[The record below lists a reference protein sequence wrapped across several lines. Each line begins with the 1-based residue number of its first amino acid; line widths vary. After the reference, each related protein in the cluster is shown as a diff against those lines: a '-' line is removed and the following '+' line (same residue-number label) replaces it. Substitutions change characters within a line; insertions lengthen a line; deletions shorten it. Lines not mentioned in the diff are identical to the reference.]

1 MKRRAK
7 PGLVDCRLPIAN
19 CHILRCLPLAALLF
33 AATPVRA
40 NHLQMALSV
49 QGTQSE
55 AKSETDH
62 APPTEGVR
70 ARPVVKLKA
79 GETLQVRW
87 FVKNVDRAPVKE
99 MVVHFFVAPEEKAG
113 QKEVPDPR
121 KEAVA
126 ENAFAIELAPSASTR
141 GSLRLPIR
149 EPGVYLV
156 RIESLYTQRDHEHF
170 TAIDVIVERRSES

>member
-1 MKRRAK
+1 
-7 PGLVDCRLPIAN
+7 LSWL
-19 CHILRCLPLAALLF
+19 LPLTALLAII
-33 AATPVRA
+33 AAPPARA

-55 AKSETDH
+55 AKSETDQS
-62 APPTEGVR
+62 PPPEGVR
-70 ARPVVKLKA
+70 PRPVVKLKA

-87 FVKNVDRAPVKE
+87 FVKNVDRVPVKD

-113 QKEVPDPR
+113 QKGVPDPR
-121 KEAVA
+121 QEVVA
-126 ENAFAIELAPSASTR
+126 ENAFAIELAPGASTH

-149 EPGVYLV
+149 EPGTYLV

-170 TAIDVIVERRSES
+170 TAIDVIVERPAES